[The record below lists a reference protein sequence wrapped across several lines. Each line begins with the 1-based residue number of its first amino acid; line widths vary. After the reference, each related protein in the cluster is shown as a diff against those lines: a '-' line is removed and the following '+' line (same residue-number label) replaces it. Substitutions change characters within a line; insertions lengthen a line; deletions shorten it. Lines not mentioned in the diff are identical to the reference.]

1 MSREDLLCAGNRF
14 TMHESSG
21 EGSSLS
27 EPEIKEGIILA
38 SRLDSSYT
46 NAVTLISSVDS
57 L

>member
-1 MSREDLLCAGNRF
+1 
-14 TMHESSG
+14 MHESSG

>member
-1 MSREDLLCAGNRF
+1 MLVIGLQCKKAQVKDL
-14 TMHESSG
+14 H
-21 EGSSLS
+21 S

-46 NAVTLISSVDS
+46 NAVTLISPVDS